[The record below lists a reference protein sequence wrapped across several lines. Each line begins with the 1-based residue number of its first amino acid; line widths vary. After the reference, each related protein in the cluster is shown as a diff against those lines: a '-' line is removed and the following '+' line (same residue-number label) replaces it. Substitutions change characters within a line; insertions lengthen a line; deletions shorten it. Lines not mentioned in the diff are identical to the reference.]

1 MGFSRLGVR
10 FALEPLIAF
19 ALAVLLFVV
28 SVSAAKTLQVEANHM
43 RWNKHDAVL
52 NNAVAW
58 QEQRDGH
65 WVTMVLVTD
74 RAVTPESIAPGVEA
88 DALMERTKTQ
98 GIAIAIMTGGVPL
111 DNPSFTVGSRDGQ
124 DFDTHTLTG
133 AGGFEIESQSA
144 TRIKGRLVNSPYTLG
159 SRDDTAWLVNFD
171 APVLRGDAAKMA
183 AEGDALPAGG
193 GQPGADFQAF
203 QQAKLAMNVTALTAL
218 GSPEFANML
227 KDAGSRA
234 GNLQMIKSM
243 TPPQSKVIGGL
254 RRGDN
259 AKLYWAQQWPAA
271 ADSRCIE
278 TLVLKDGKWRSTA
291 SACQAE

>member
-1 MGFSRLGVR
+1 MAGPRPGFR
-10 FALEPLIAF
+10 FPLEPLIAF
-19 ALAVLLFVV
+19 GLAALLFVV

-43 RWNKHDAVL
+43 RWNNHDAVL

-74 RAVTPESIAPGVEA
+74 RAVPPESIKPGVA
-88 DALMERTKTQ
+88 PDALMENTKTQ
-98 GIAIAIMTGGVPL
+98 GIATAIMTGGVPL
-111 DNPSFTVGSRDGQ
+111 DDSSFTVGWRDGQ
-124 DFDTHTLTG
+124 EIQTPTVTG

-159 SRDDTAWLVNFD
+159 SRAETAWLVNFD

-193 GQPGADFQAF
+193 GPVGADFQAF
-203 QQAKLAMNVTALTAL
+203 QQAKLTMNLSTLTAL
-218 GSPEFANML
+218 GTPDLADFL
-227 KDAGSRA
+227 KDAGARA
-234 GNLQMIKSM
+234 GNLQMLKSM
-243 TPPQSKVIGGL
+243 TPPQSKVLGGL

-259 AKLYWAQQWPAA
+259 ARLYWAGQWPAN

>member
-1 MGFSRLGVR
+1 MSGSRLGFR
-10 FALEPLIAF
+10 FPLKPLIAF
-19 ALAVLLFVV
+19 ALSALVFVV
-28 SVSAAKTLQVEANHM
+28 SLSAAKTPQVEANHM
-43 RWNKHDAVL
+43 RWKNHDAVL
-52 NNAVAW
+52 SNAVAW

-74 RAVTPESIAPGVEA
+74 RAVAPQSITPGIEP
-88 DALMERTKTQ
+88 DALMESTKTQ

-111 DNPSFTVGSRDGQ
+111 DSSSFTVGYRDGQ
-124 DFDTHTLTG
+124 EITTATVTG

-159 SRDDTAWLVNFD
+159 SRDETAWLVNFD
-171 APVLRGDAAKMA
+171 TPVLRGDAAKMS

-193 GQPGADFQAF
+193 GQPGVDFQAF
-203 QQAKLAMNVTALTAL
+203 QQAKLAMNVSALTAL
-218 GSPEFANML
+218 GSPDLVNFL
-227 KDAGSRA
+227 KDAGARA
-234 GNLQMIKSM
+234 GNLQMLKSM
-243 TPPQSKVIGGL
+243 TPPQSKVLGGL

-259 AKLYWAQQWPAA
+259 ARLYWAQQWPAA